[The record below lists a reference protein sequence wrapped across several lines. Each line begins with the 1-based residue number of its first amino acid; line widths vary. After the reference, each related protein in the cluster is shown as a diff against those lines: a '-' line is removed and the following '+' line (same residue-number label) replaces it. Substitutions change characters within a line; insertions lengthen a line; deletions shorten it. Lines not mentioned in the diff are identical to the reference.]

1 MRNGLSGDQ
10 WVHLTTLERAN
21 LVASRTMGSVE
32 YMRLIRQRGSALG
45 MADQT
50 DQGEQQEDSESD
62 MDDDMEIEL
71 PISAAVAMPQD
82 RTGMVDFSMD
92 EQLHRIQNGELWDS
106 NAIQY
111 LVLECLEKVR
121 DGVRAET
128 VGMFRSKIS
137 TLFRDL
143 RKNTEDQNRWQS
155 ATRYDRISQDYA
167 ELILKKFVFFLENC
181 ERTDT
186 KAVFNAKQR
195 RNGQKVKH

>member
-1 MRNGLSGDQ
+1 
-10 WVHLTTLERAN
+10 
-21 LVASRTMGSVE
+21 MGSVE

-167 ELILKKFVFFLENC
+167 GLILKKFVFFPRKL
-181 ERTDT
+181 
-186 KAVFNAKQR
+186 
-195 RNGQKVKH
+195 